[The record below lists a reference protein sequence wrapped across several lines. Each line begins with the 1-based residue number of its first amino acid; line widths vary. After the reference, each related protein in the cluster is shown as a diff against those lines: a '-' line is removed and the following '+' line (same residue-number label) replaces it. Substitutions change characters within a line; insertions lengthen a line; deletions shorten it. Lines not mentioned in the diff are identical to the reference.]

1 MFNHKLQIERGE
13 TGHEIVI
20 YFKTTL
26 DRTQYQTEKD
36 EKKNVQV
43 FLQ

>member
-1 MFNHKLQIERGE
+1 MAYD
-13 TGHEIVI
+13 IVI
-20 YFKTTL
+20 YFKTTI
-26 DRTQYQTEKD
+26 DRTQVSEVTEKD